1 MAGAVIGRLAH
12 LAAAQRHPWGL
23 ATADREAA
31 VLALA
36 RGYDEQAAAQLA
48 GAAGA
53 YQALGAD
60 WEAARALLVLGRAQ
74 RRAAE
79 LAAAGLSNKQVAD
92 QLYLSVTTVHSHLR
106 GVYASRGW
114 LHHLLRAV
122 ARPSRQV
129 CGDRRRRAQPQPGL
143 LLADPRH
150 QLLGP
155 RNRRGSLHHLL
166 RAPSLAQLGNSS
178 VIAAEGPSH
187 SLNFYWQSIGSNLW
201 NPQTADG
208 PGPTYA

>member
-23 ATADREAA
+23 ATADR
-31 VLALA
+31 
-36 RGYDEQAAAQLA
+36 
-48 GAAGA
+48 
-53 YQALGAD
+53 
-60 WEAARALLVLGRAQ
+60 EAARALLVLGRAQ